1 MTREIKYMAFFFFI
15 ASKLG
20 SFAGLGCEKIPAKM
34 SVNGGNEKV
43 TMLFKGTQ
51 TTVEE
56 IWFSL
61 LP

>member
-1 MTREIKYMAFFFFI
+1 VK
-15 ASKLG
+15 
-20 SFAGLGCEKIPAKM
+20 KIPAKM

-56 IWFSL
+56 IWFS
-61 LP
+61 